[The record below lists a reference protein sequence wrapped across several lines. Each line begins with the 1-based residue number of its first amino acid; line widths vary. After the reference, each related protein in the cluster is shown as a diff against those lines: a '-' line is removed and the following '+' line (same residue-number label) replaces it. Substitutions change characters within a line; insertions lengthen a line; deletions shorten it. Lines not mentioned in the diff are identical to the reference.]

1 MTYSERLKETM
12 SDEEI
17 VNTMIR
23 SRAKGGGTHYH
34 VTMRPTYHVNRMVND
49 LMNEVCFQST
59 VGHERIG
66 IEGRSSFHRRD
77 QLPRARR
84 PLCAHG
90 ARA

>member
-34 VTMRPTYHVNRMVND
+34 VTMWPTYHVNTIDGDGMQD
-49 LMNEVCFQST
+49 ALAKHT
-59 VGHERIG
+59 
-66 IEGRSSFHRRD
+66 D
-77 QLPRARR
+77 QLERHFKQAVRR
-84 PLCAHG
+84 MNH
-90 ARA
+90 